1 MIIEKLG
8 PVRGIWAVRCETK
21 QQLFNGLIIRKLNNF
36 NDVAILLASRNQL
49 HMLYIMLKSLQM
61 TNLSLSC
68 YYINGQPL
76 FRLEVL
82 TAKTTEQSSSW
93 SPEGLPIIKSTDFPW
108 KCYYVI
114 KEVIMICEP
123 RRAWALIACSRAR
136 VLAPLECSWRI
147 TH

>member
-93 SPEGLPIIKSTDFPW
+93 SPEGLPIIKSTDFPL

-123 RRAWALIACSRAR
+123 RRA
-136 VLAPLECSWRI
+136 
-147 TH
+147 